1 MEQTM
6 KINGL
11 EITKFLGVNVDYG
24 TAVNILK
31 KLGDRWR
38 FPTLAEFFEIK
49 ESVTDEKLAEWFGT
63 NLFKMT
69 DFYVQSIN
77 DKEDINLISLDGV
90 HLSCN
95 ILRQIKERG
104 LSVWLSN
111 AFFVRTDISERAFKL
126 AQRYANEASE
136 EIKRLLKSHNIIGL
150 DFNKYRGKCRIED
163 YDYIVKT
170 DYDFDDNSLYGI
182 YLKDDKLYVADSNGG
197 DLYLDS
203 YRCDLEVE
211 LYDLVKNIFEQ
222 IDKNELEIYEYPED
236 NI

>member
-1 MEQTM
+1 MEQTI

-31 KLGDRWR
+31 KLGDGWR

-63 NLFKMT
+63 NLFGMT

-111 AFFVRTDISERAFKL
+111 AFFVKTDISEREYHFAK
-126 AQRYANEASE
+126 RYADEAGE
-136 EIKRLLKSHNIIGL
+136 RIKQLLKSHNIIGL
-150 DFNKYRGKCRIED
+150 DFDKYRGKCRVED
-163 YDYIVKT
+163 YDYIVQT
-170 DYDFDDNSLYGI
+170 DYDFDDNSLCGI
-182 YLKDDKLYVADSNGG
+182 YLKDDKLYVAEGNGG
-197 DLYLDS
+197 DLYFDS
-203 YRCDLEVE
+203 YRCDLEVD
-211 LYDLVKNIFEQ
+211 LCDLVENIFEQ
-222 IDKNELEIYEYPED
+222 IDKGELEIYEYPED

>member
-1 MEQTM
+1 MEQTI

-31 KLGDRWR
+31 KLGDGWR

-111 AFFVRTDISERAFKL
+111 AFFVKTDISERQYHFAK
-126 AQRYANEASE
+126 RYANEAVDRIKHLL
-136 EIKRLLKSHNIIGL
+136 EIHNVIGL
-150 DFNKYRGKCRIED
+150 DLDKYRPECRVDD
-163 YDYIVKT
+163 YDYIVQT
-170 DYDFDDNSLYGI
+170 DYEYDDNMLCGI
-182 YLKDDKLYVADSNGG
+182 YLKDGRVYVAESEGNDIM
-197 DLYLDS
+197 LDS
-203 YRCDLEVE
+203 YRCDLEV
-211 LYDLVKNIFEQ
+211 DLCDLIEDIFEGV
-222 IDKNELEIYEYPED
+222 DKGKLQIYEYPED

>member
-1 MEQTM
+1 MEQTL

-111 AFFVRTDISERAFKL
+111 AFFVRTDINERAFKF

-182 YLKDDKLYVADSNGG
+182 YLKDDKLYVADGNGG